1 MLTAGLAVAAGLVL
15 LTLAADRFVA
25 GAARLSLALRVSPV
39 VIGAVVIGFGTS
51 LPEVVVSLLAA
62 VQGSLD
68 IAVGN
73 VIGSNVANL
82 TLVLG
87 IAALIAPIAVA
98 SPTLRREAP
107 LSTASVA
114 LFAVLLFWGRG
125 LGNVEAG
132 VLAVAIVFAT
142 WVLLRAARDPADV
155 LSTETSEYLEGDD
168 PEEVDRRREA
178 VRTAVGLGG
187 TLAGAQ
193 LVVWG
198 ARRIALD
205 LGLGEGFVGF
215 TVVAVGTSLPE
226 LVTSIQASRRREA
239 DLVVGNL
246 LGSNIM
252 NSLLVGGFS
261 GVFGA
266 DVLAD
271 PALAG
276 WPNLVMVAVSALAAL
291 LMLTSRRVAR
301 WEGVVLLGAYLA
313 TLPLLPR

>member
-1 MLTAGLAVAAGLVL
+1 MLTSGLAVAAGLVL
-15 LTLAADRFVA
+15 LTVAADRFVG

-51 LPEVVVSLLAA
+51 LPEVIVSVLAA
-62 VQGSLD
+62 LQGSLD

-73 VIGSNVANL
+73 VVGSNVANL

-114 LFAVLLFWGRG
+114 LFAVLLYWGRG

-142 WVLLRAARDPADV
+142 WALLRAARDPADV
-155 LSTETSEYLEGDD
+155 LATETSGYLEEGPD
-168 PEEVDRRREA
+168 EIDRRREA
-178 VRTAVGLGG
+178 IWTVVGLLG

-198 ARRIALD
+198 ARRIAGD

-226 LVTSIQASRRREA
+226 LVTSIQASRRGEA

-252 NSLLVGGFS
+252 NSLLVGGLS

-291 LMLTSRRVAR
+291 LMLTSRRVER

>member
-1 MLTAGLAVAAGLVL
+1 MVTSGLAVVAGLVL
-15 LTLAADRFVA
+15 LTLAADRFVG

-51 LPEVVVSLLAA
+51 LPEVIVSLLAA
-62 VQGSLD
+62 LQGSLD

-73 VIGSNVANL
+73 VVGSNVANL

-114 LFAVLLFWGRG
+114 LFAVLLYWGRG

-155 LSTETSEYLEGDD
+155 LSAETSEYLEEA
-168 PEEVDRRREA
+168 PEEIDRRREA
-178 VRTAVGLGG
+178 IWTVVGLLG

-226 LVTSIQASRRREA
+226 LVTSIQASRRGEA

-252 NSLLVGGFS
+252 NSLLVGGLS

-291 LMLTSRRVAR
+291 LMLTSRRVER
-301 WEGVVLLGAYLA
+301 WEGVVLLVAYLA